1 MADRLIS
8 ADALEKEIQKL
19 IDEAKSGRFDYGL
32 PWAMLLLSQA
42 PTIEAEPRKHG
53 HWKFTFRALR
63 SVPVDADIT
72 CSVCGATFN
81 RTFGTRF
88 IYCPHCGAMMDE
100 VEE

>member
-1 MADRLIS
+1 MRLID
-8 ADALEKEIQKL
+8 ADELKHGLCVECTLYPDNCLKEDCDWNSIYH
-19 IDEAKSGRFDYGL
+19 IEH
-32 PWAMLLLSQA
+32 A